1 MNRFFGRQADTR
13 AYRLRYAL
21 SALFEL
27 FAVLCQLHKQNSLVA
42 FAAETAD
49 KESTFTESRSMR
61 IFNVGIR
68 EVILLLV
75 IMLILFGPRQMQ
87 ENARNLAKW
96 IRKLVRS
103 DTWRTFL
110 GLVDD
115 VNTIKDQVIRE
126 SGIKEVQDSL
136 RGVNRQLGEIDADL
150 RRTDL
155 SDIKETETETSAE
168 EDEQGSHE

>member
-1 MNRFFGRQADTR
+1 
-13 AYRLRYAL
+13 
-21 SALFEL
+21 
-27 FAVLCQLHKQNSLVA
+27 
-42 FAAETAD
+42 
-49 KESTFTESRSMR
+49 MR
-61 IFNVGIR
+61 IFNIGIR

-75 IMLILFGPRQMQ
+75 SMLILFGPRQMQ
-87 ENARNLAKW
+87 ENARSLAKG

-136 RGVNRQLGEIDADL
+136 RGVNRQLEQIDADL
-150 RRTDL
+150 RQTDPAADAVKE
-155 SDIKETETETSAE
+155 DIVPDTSVPE
-168 EDEQGSHE
+168 EQDHEQQ

>member
-1 MNRFFGRQADTR
+1 
-13 AYRLRYAL
+13 
-21 SALFEL
+21 
-27 FAVLCQLHKQNSLVA
+27 
-42 FAAETAD
+42 
-49 KESTFTESRSMR
+49 MR

-155 SDIKETETETSAE
+155 SETKETETETSAE
-168 EDEQGSHE
+168 KDEQGSHE